1 MVIHRDRLVLLSFMN
16 PIGNLS
22 TLTGPITPQPF
33 VTLIPEEGN
42 NENVDE
48 LTTSTPGLNM
58 ALPDVIETRTEE
70 TTTLF
75 STIIHPIVT
84 DPPLS
89 RTTSSPGVT
98 SSKSTTTNTEA
109 TSTTSRT
116 TLLPKNST
124 VRRPTTRTIT
134 RNGGSKGRSKAKNLT
149 RISTT
154 TKPSRVAGSGNMTAQ
169 SMSLTMNSL
178 ADLDHPENLNL
189 ELQTGKSVID
199 IVLYLDR
206 SLSFGDYFDAKKY
219 FRTIIKLMNMH
230 ALLKTV
236 KITSAFTEEVIKH
249 FISSRWSHKE
259 VMKQLTKQRK
269 LKKSDAYFFAM
280 AYKIF
285 ALEL

>member
-42 NENVDE
+42 NENIDE
-48 LTTSTPGLNM
+48 LTTSTPGLTNIV
-58 ALPDVIETRTEE
+58 LPDVVETRTEE

-89 RTTSSPGVT
+89 RTTSSSGVT
-98 SSKSTTTNTEA
+98 SSKSTTNTEA

-134 RNGGSKGRSKAKNLT
+134 RNGGAKGRSKAKNLT

-154 TKPSRVAGSGNMTAQ
+154 AKPSRVAGSGNMTAQ

-206 SLSFGDYFDAKKY
+206 SLSFDDYFDAEKY
-219 FRTIIKLMNMH
+219 FRTIIKLMNMY
-230 ALLKTV
+230 
-236 KITSAFTEEVIKH
+236 IIKNG
-249 FISSRWSHKE
+249 KNN
-259 VMKQLTKQRK
+259 
-269 LKKSDAYFFAM
+269 
-280 AYKIF
+280 
-285 ALEL
+285 

>member
-1 MVIHRDRLVLLSFMN
+1 MN

-33 VTLIPEEGN
+33 VTLIPEEAN

-48 LTTSTPGLNM
+48 LITTSTPGLTNM
-58 ALPDVIETRTEE
+58 ALPDVVETRTEE

-89 RTTSSPGVT
+89 RTTTSPGVT
-98 SSKSTTTNTEA
+98 SSKIATTSTEA

-116 TLLPKNST
+116 TPLPKNST
-124 VRRPTTRTIT
+124 VRRPTTRTIV
-134 RNGGSKGRSKAKNLT
+134 RNGSSKGRSKAKNLT

-154 TKPSRVAGSGNMTAQ
+154 AKPSRVAGSGNMTAQ

-189 ELQTGKSVID
+189 ELQTGKSIY
-199 IVLYLDR
+199 ISYRNSIAPLRPLE
-206 SLSFGDYFDAKKY
+206 
-219 FRTIIKLMNMH
+219 IIFN
-230 ALLKTV
+230 
-236 KITSAFTEEVIKH
+236 
-249 FISSRWSHKE
+249 
-259 VMKQLTKQRK
+259 
-269 LKKSDAYFFAM
+269 
-280 AYKIF
+280 IF
-285 ALEL
+285 EQ